1 MLAQSSLHQFLN
13 EIGRYPLLTPEQE
26 LILYRQID
34 EMNRVL
40 ESPGPYSRE
49 QSKIIRVGK
58 RAKDKFITSNL
69 RMVVN
74 VAKKYSRRTTHLEL
88 ADLIS
93 EGITGLIRAVEKFDG
108 QRGYKFSTYAYW
120 WIRQSISR
128 AISTLERGI
137 RLPVN
142 IEDDMAKLRK
152 TVTSLS
158 GQLGRF
164 PSQQEIAESM
174 DCTPDF
180 IDKLQSATLS
190 ITSLDAVIANGTD
203 AHTALVDLIPDDS
216 IHDQYEVLDET
227 IKIDQI
233 RSAMNFLQPDERY
246 VITHRYAVNG
256 APKLPLTDIADHL
269 GVSKETVRR
278 IYRTGQ
284 NKIRLYLNSSSK
296 PATQTYF
303 TAA

>member
-1 MLAQSSLHQFLN
+1 VLVQSSLNQFLN

-34 EMNRVL
+34 AMNQIL
-40 ESPGPYSRE
+40 KLPSPYSKE
-49 QSKIIRVGK
+49 QCKIIKVGK
-58 RAKDKFITSNL
+58 RAKDKFVTSNL

-74 VAKKYSRRTTHLEL
+74 VAKKYSRRTKHLEL

-128 AISTLERGI
+128 AIATLERGI

-152 TVTSLS
+152 TVTNLS
-158 GQLGRF
+158 GELGRL
-164 PSQQEIAESM
+164 PSQKEIAQSM
-174 DCTPDF
+174 ECSTDF

-190 ITSLDAVIANGTD
+190 ITSLDAVISHSSDSSTP
-203 AHTALVDLIPDDS
+203 LVDLISDDS
-216 IHDQYEVLDET
+216 IYDQYEALDESLKVDK
-227 IKIDQI
+227 IKY
-233 RSAMNFLQPDERY
+233 AMSFLNHDEQF
-246 VITHRYAVNG
+246 VMIHRYALNG
-256 APKLPLTDIADHL
+256 AQKLSLLDIAKHL

-284 NKIRLYLNSSSK
+284 NKIKLYLNSSVNLVS
-296 PATQTYF
+296 TQFTY
-303 TAA
+303 AA